1 MESISNHR
9 LVSQRKFKA
18 VFLRSATAVLA
29 LLFFY
34 TAISKLLNMEEFGKQ
49 LANQNIPDWSVL
61 PLLWLIPYG
70 ELVITFLLIFERT
83 RWMGLYGSAF
93 FMLLFTGYI
102 GLVLL
107 NVFDRIPCNC
117 AGIARSMSFSTHFF
131 FNLFFL
137 IISILAV
144 RLHTSKMQ

>member
-1 MESISNHR
+1 MESISNHG
-9 LVSQRKFKA
+9 LVSQQKFKA

-61 PLLWLIPYG
+61 PLTWLIPYG
-70 ELVITFLLIFERT
+70 ELAIAFLMMFERT
-83 RWMGLYGSAF
+83 RRVGLYGSAF

-102 GLVLL
+102 ALVLL

-117 AGIARSMSFSTHFF
+117 AGVAKSMSFLTHFF

>member
-1 MESISNHR
+1 MESISNHG
-9 LVSQRKFKA
+9 LVSQQKFKA
-18 VFLRSATAVLA
+18 VFLRFATAVLA

-34 TAISKLLNMEEFGKQ
+34 TAVSKLLNMEEFGKQ

-61 PLLWLIPYG
+61 PLIWLIPYG
-70 ELVITFLLIFERT
+70 ELVIALFLMFERT

-102 GLVLL
+102 ALVLL

-117 AGIARSMSFSTHFF
+117 AGITKSMSFLTHFF

-144 RLHTSKMQ
+144 RLHASKMQ